1 MSPLRRKANGIVST
15 HGSSSITCVTEA
27 RRKMTRT
34 RVLLADDDLQMQA
47 CISALLQ
54 ADFEIVG
61 TVLDG
66 CALVEA
72 TLKLRPD
79 VVVTDISMPTM
90 NGIEA
95 VQVTGKTF
103 FLEID
108 FLQI

>member
-1 MSPLRRKANGIVST
+1 
-15 HGSSSITCVTEA
+15 
-27 RRKMTRT
+27 
-34 RVLLADDDLQMQA
+34 MQA

-95 VQVTGKTF
+95 VQVIRQILPDIKLI
-103 FLEID
+103 FLTMHNENSYRREAKRVGAAGYILKSAAREELSQAIHD
-108 FLQI
+108 AMETR